1 MDQHDKERIDSFF
14 STIKPWK
21 HAYTNAGFSFFAIQ
35 RDKEIYLIQ
44 GRLFLNIAQSAIQPM
59 RIETASFIAGHIALS
74 ELKLTVE
81 QFVDAI
87 ANAGS
92 VATPFGNLIFP
103 KQERSDISVYFEPFH
118 QDGIA
123 TGNRLPVLTL
133 SGDQKYQLF
142 NDSRKVD
149 WELKSLASPYD
160 SVDEV
165 LTVLALG
172 GERYDAVRV
181 EVIAYN
187 VAFINQCSSVNGMN
201 AKLCIALAKTLNR
214 NKCRIGYRVFLHGKV
229 VSRGSLEGRDLDWAD
244 EGNVLQGEG
253 LLGVQEGAVLHCTAS
268 YDGHALHQWWVAD
281 PAHSQNARRV
291 ALEASDAGLTILNDF
306 LFGEINPRKHARD
319 LEFGVAWLMWML
331 GFNVTQAG
339 GTERSSD
346 APDILATSPQGN
358 LLVVECTTGILK
370 AQNKL
375 ANLVER
381 TEVIRKRMM
390 ASGNG
395 HLKLLPV
402 IVTSKTKE
410 EVRGEL
416 QQAEQSGVI
425 VVTRETLEELLR
437 ETIALPNTEEIYMRG
452 WQSIQP
458 KQDYGISVLHRQ

>member
-1 MDQHDKERIDSFF
+1 MNQYDKERVDSFF

-21 HAYTNAGFSFFAIQ
+21 LAYTNAGFSFFAIQ

-44 GRLFLNIAQSAIQPM
+44 GRLFLNIAQPAIQPM
-59 RIETASFIAGHIALS
+59 RIETASLIAGHIALS
-74 ELKLTVE
+74 ELKLNVE

-87 ANAGS
+87 ANAGG
-92 VATPFGNLIFP
+92 VDTPFGKLIFP
-103 KQERSDISVYFEPFH
+103 TREQSDISLYFEPFH

-133 SGDQKYQLF
+133 SGAQKQTFL
-142 NDSRKVD
+142 DSRKID
-149 WELKSLASPYD
+149 WELKSLTSPYD

-181 EVIAYN
+181 EIIAYT
-187 VAFINQCSSVNGMN
+187 VASINQRSSVNGTN
-201 AKLCIALAKTLNR
+201 AKLCIALAKTLNT
-214 NKCRIGYRVFLHGKV
+214 NKCRIGYRAFLHGKV
-229 VSRGSLEGRDLDWAD
+229 VSRGSLEGPDLDWAD
-244 EGNVLQGEG
+244 EGDVLQGEG
-253 LLGVQEGAVLHCTAS
+253 LVGVQEGAVLHCTAS
-268 YDGHALHQWWVAD
+268 YDGHAQHQWWVAD

-291 ALEASDAGLTILNDF
+291 ALEASDERLTILNDF

-381 TEVIRKRMM
+381 TEVIRKRMT

-410 EVRGEL
+410 EVKGEL
-416 QQAEQSGVI
+416 QQAEQSGVA
-425 VVTRETLEELLR
+425 VATRETLEELLR

-452 WQSIQP
+452 WQSIQLKP
-458 KQDYGISVLHRQ
+458 DYGMSVLRRQ